1 MVIFIKSS
9 LFRGLPRSNK
19 KWKRSE
25 IFMVY
30 RSISGLSTVEILES
44 YHVLISSYEVSKVA
58 KKLPIFIYW
67 TIDKVLTAVYFETK
81 IL

>member
-1 MVIFIKSS
+1 
-9 LFRGLPRSNK
+9 
-19 KWKRSE
+19 
-25 IFMVY
+25 MVY